1 MHSTLLKNALVE
13 IPNPQLL
20 VNVVRQRVRQLVRG
34 HRPLIVAPP
43 GMGFADVALSEV
55 IAKKLSYEVVPGVK
69 PDSSFAPIVTFPG
82 APSDKTDKKAA

>member
-1 MHSTLLKNALVE
+1 MHPTLLKSALTV

-34 HRPLIVAPP
+34 HRPLILAAP

-55 IAKKLSYEVVPGVK
+55 IAKKLSYEEVPGVK
-69 PDSSFAPIVTFPG
+69 PDSSFASVVTFPTVH
-82 APSDKTDKKAA
+82 AEKKAA